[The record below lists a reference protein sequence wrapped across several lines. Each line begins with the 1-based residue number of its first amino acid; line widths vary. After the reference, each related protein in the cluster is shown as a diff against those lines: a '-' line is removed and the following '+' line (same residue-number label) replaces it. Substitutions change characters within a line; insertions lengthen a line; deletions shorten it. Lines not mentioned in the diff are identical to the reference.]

1 MSMRIQA
8 MFLLLAVSIS
18 QAHFC
23 EEIVVV
29 KEGIKFAVY
38 NAEGKKIA
46 LSFDEPEIYQNGFV
60 VVKEGIKFVVYDAE
74 GKRIVLSFDEPEIYQ
89 NGFVVVK
96 EGIRQAVYN
105 ADGKKITSS
114 FGEPAINSKKA
125 QLSRTC
131 DEQDYKFHKQ
141 KQHYNR
147 KIR

>member
-1 MSMRIQA
+1 MLFLFLPDNNVIFYLTHTGVVYNSEAKMSMRIQV

-23 EEIVVV
+23 EEI
-29 KEGIKFAVY
+29 
-38 NAEGKKIA
+38 
-46 LSFDEPEIYQNGFV
+46 
-60 VVKEGIKFVVYDAE
+60 
-74 GKRIVLSFDEPEIYQ
+74 
-89 NGFVVVK
+89 VVVK

-141 KQHYNR
+141 KQHYNW